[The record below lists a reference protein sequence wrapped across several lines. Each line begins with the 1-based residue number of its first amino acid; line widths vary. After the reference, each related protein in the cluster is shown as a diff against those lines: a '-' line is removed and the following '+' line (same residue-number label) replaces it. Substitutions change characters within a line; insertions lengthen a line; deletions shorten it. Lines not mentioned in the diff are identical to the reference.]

1 MQNKIKK
8 NMVIQMDNEMVV
20 RILEVKESQCLVI
33 DCQKK
38 TMPYWMDKEVLAE
51 GQPCE
56 FELEAKELD
65 ENSKKVMHQRFTMI
79 AAILSVIGDNSK
91 RNVAIQTA
99 ASEYEVSKQTVRK
112 CLCDYLVYQNIEILA
127 PQKKAIKHDLTR
139 DQKNMRWALN
149 KFFYTTDKNTLKTA
163 YTMML
168 KHKYCDNGKLKDE
181 YPKFHQFKY
190 FYNKTKNLQNY
201 YISRDGLSD
210 YQRNHRPLTGDGV
223 QQFASCVGTA
233 MLDATVCDIYL
244 VNDFGEI
251 VGRPVLTACVD
262 AFSGLCLGYSLG
274 WEGGTYSLRNLMLNV
289 VTDKVEHCKRF
300 GIDIEKDDW
309 NASWCPAK
317 LITDMGSEYASDTFA
332 QLTDL
337 GVSIFNLQPFRPD
350 NKGQVEKFFDLIQ
363 NLYKPH
369 LKRAGTIELDFQ
381 ERGVQDYRKNACLTL
396 DDFEKIILHC
406 ILFYNSKRIVENYP
420 FTDAMLSA
428 KVQPYANAIWNYG
441 LEQPEANLIEV
452 SKEQMILTLLPRTE
466 GKFSRFGLKVNGMR
480 YHHQNYNEK
489 YLRGESVTVAYNP
502 ESSDC
507 VWLIENGKYICFDLI
522 ESRFGGKSLEQVND
536 IKGQQKALVKDAKEE
551 RIQAEIDLANH
562 IQVIAESRGQK
573 STNKSIKN
581 IRQNREKEKARTHID
596 LTTVIGQEHKGVM

>member
-8 NMVIQMDNEMVV
+8 NMVMQLENEMVV
-20 RILEVKESQCLVI
+20 RILEVKESQYLVI
-33 DCQKK
+33 DCNKR
-38 TMPYWMDKEVLAE
+38 TMPYWMDKEVLAD

-56 FELEAKELD
+56 FELDVRELD

-99 ASEYEVSKQTVRK
+99 ASEYEVSKQTIRK
-112 CLCDYLVYQNIEILA
+112 YLCDYLVNQNIESLA
-127 PQKKAIKHDLTR
+127 PKVKDVKKELTQ
-139 DQKNMRWALN
+139 DEKNMRWALN
-149 KFFYTTDKNTLKTA
+149 KFFYTTDKNTLKSA

-168 KHKYCDNGKLKDE
+168 KHKYCDFTGKLNDE

-201 YISRDGLSD
+201 YISREGLSD
-210 YQRNHRPLTGDGV
+210 YQRNNRPCISRVQDYAMGV
-223 QQFASCVGTA
+223 GVG
-233 MLDATVCDIYL
+233 MLDATVLDIYL
-244 VNDFGEI
+244 VDDVGNV
-251 VGRPVLTACVD
+251 VGRPIMVACID
-262 AFSGLCLGYSLG
+262 AHSSLCCSYDLL
-274 WEGGTYSLRNLMLNV
+274 WEGGTYSLRALMLNM

-300 GIDIEKDDW
+300 GIDIDKDDW

-317 LITDMGSEYASDTFA
+317 LITDMGSEYAGTTFA
-332 QLTDL
+332 QLTDI
-337 GVSIFNLQPFRPD
+337 GFTIENLPPYRPEL
-350 NKGQVEKFFDLIQ
+350 KGPVEKFFDLIQ
-363 NLYKPH
+363 DSYKPF
-369 LKRAGTIELDFQ
+369 LKGKGLIEPDFQ

-406 ILFYNSKRIVENYP
+406 IIFYNSQRVLENFPY
-420 FTDAMLSA
+420 TEAMLSE
-428 KVQPYANAIWNYG
+428 KVQPYANAVWNYG

-452 SKEQMILTLLPRTE
+452 SREQMILTLLPRTE

-480 YHHQNYNEK
+480 YHHQNYNER

-502 ESSDC
+502 ESSNQI
-507 VWLIENGKYICFDLI
+507 WLIENGKYIAFDLI

-536 IKGQQKALVKDAKEE
+536 IKGQQKALVKDAKKE
-551 RIQAEIDLANH
+551 RIQAELDLANH

-581 IRQNREKEKARTHID
+581 IRQNREKAKVRTHID
-596 LTTVIGQEHKGVM
+596 LIEAVGGAR